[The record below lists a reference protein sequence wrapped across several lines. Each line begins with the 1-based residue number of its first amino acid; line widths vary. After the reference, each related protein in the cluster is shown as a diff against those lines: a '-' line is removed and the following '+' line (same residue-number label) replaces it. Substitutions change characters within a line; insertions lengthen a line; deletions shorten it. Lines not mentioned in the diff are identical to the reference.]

1 MSAKKNEPP
10 QIPFAYHGLFGG
22 TAGAIG
28 ICAVQPMDMIK
39 TRMQLLGEQG
49 KKGNVF
55 AVTRD
60 IIKKDG
66 FLSLWHGVSC
76 SVFRQY
82 TYGLTRF
89 FVFFNMLEAFK
100 RKYGHPPNVALKCAM
115 GSLAGGI
122 GAVVGTPADV
132 ALIRMTAEGSLP
144 PEKKKGYKHV
154 IDALIRITREE
165 GLLTL
170 WTGVEATITRAILV
184 SAAELGSYTQAR
196 ELILPHSGEGILL
209 HFCSS
214 MIAGIFATAISLPAD
229 IIKTRV
235 QNSPGGKASQ
245 ITVLRDILAKEG
257 VRTLWSGFLPTY
269 MKLGPH
275 AVLTFMI
282 FEQFY
287 ILYWKIKKPP
297 D

>member
-1 MSAKKNEPP
+1 MAKKELP

-28 ICAVQPMDMIK
+28 ICFVQPMDMIK
-39 TRMQLLGEQG
+39 TRMQLLGEHG

-66 FLSLWHGVSC
+66 FTSLWHGVSC

-89 FVFFNMLEAFK
+89 AVFFNLLDYFK
-100 RKYGHPPNVALKCAM
+100 RKYGYPPNILWKCAM
-115 GSLAGGI
+115 GSVAGAI

-132 ALIRMTAEGSLP
+132 CLIRMTADGTLP

-154 IDALIRITREE
+154 LDALMRIAREE
-165 GLLTL
+165 GVMTL
-170 WTGVEATITRAILV
+170 WSGVEATVTRAFVV
-184 SAAELGSYTQAR
+184 SSAELGSYTQAR
-196 ELILPHSGEGILL
+196 ELFLPLLDEGMLL
-209 HFCSS
+209 HFCAS
-214 MIAGIFATAISLPAD
+214 MVAGLIATAVSLPVD

-245 ITVLRDILAKEG
+245 VTVLKDILAKEG

-269 MKLGPH
+269 IKLGPH

-287 ILYWKIKKPP
+287 ILYWKMNKPP
-297 D
+297 E